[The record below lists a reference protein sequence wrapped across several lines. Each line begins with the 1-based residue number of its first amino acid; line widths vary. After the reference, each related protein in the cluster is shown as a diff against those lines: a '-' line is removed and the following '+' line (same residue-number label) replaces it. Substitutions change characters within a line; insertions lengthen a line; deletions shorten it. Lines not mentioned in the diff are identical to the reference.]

1 MTALKHILT
10 EYQAGLL
17 QMLRR
22 SWQCADMDSD
32 NVVLDDEFIINQTN
46 GPENELYF
54 YHTDHLGSS
63 SWITD
68 ASGAANQ
75 YLAYLPFGIPIA
87 IGNIDQRTNGH
98 DIRFKFTGKER
109 DAETG
114 YDYFGARYYSS
125 ELSVWLSVDAYSSYY
140 PHISPYLYVAGNPI
154 NLIDFNGNFIV
165 DEAFKK
171 KDPNFYSYLTNQL
184 IVDVQNSVEL
194 KKQLMELGEFSTW
207 EELKKV
213 LTTGSGPNL
222 GSALHP
228 GSKADGGR
236 GMLASSVFAGGF
248 TYLEGDKKGDI
259 ELSSVL
265 LDYFEKAFSSDN
277 ITDRK
282 YALMYV
288 YVTLLHE
295 TVHYGDI
302 THGENRNGKIIPET
316 NCHGEPES
324 ATSEIGDI
332 FEMRVW
338 GYNIGSNNAKD
349 SKDLLLQYKYS
360 TQRVFNLFNVA
371 PSGSQF
377 SQKDL
382 PTTSKRKHPPMYD
395 PH

>member
-1 MTALKHILT
+1 
-10 EYQAGLL
+10 
-17 QMLRR
+17 
-22 SWQCADMDSD
+22 
-32 NVVLDDEFIINQTN
+32 
-46 GPENELYF
+46 
-54 YHTDHLGSS
+54 
-63 SWITD
+63 
-68 ASGAANQ
+68 
-75 YLAYLPFGIPIA
+75 
-87 IGNIDQRTNGH
+87 
-98 DIRFKFTGKER
+98 
-109 DAETG
+109 
-114 YDYFGARYYSS
+114 
-125 ELSVWLSVDAYSSYY
+125 VDAYSSYY

-171 KDPNFYSYLTNQL
+171 KYPNFYSYLTNQL

-302 THGENRNGKIIPET
+302 THGENRNGKII
-316 NCHGEPES
+316 HDK
-324 ATSEIGDI
+324 TSEIGDA
-332 FEMRVW
+332 FEWNVW
-338 GYNIGSNNAKD
+338 YNDIGSPNAKTEKKMLKGYRE
-349 SKDLLLQYKYS
+349 SVKKVYYYFNTTGHKYPNK
-360 TQRVFNLFNVA
+360 RDF
-371 PSGSQF
+371 
-377 SQKDL
+377 
-382 PTTSKRKHPPMYD
+382 PTTSKRDKKPMYS
-395 PH
+395 PHE

>member
-1 MTALKHILT
+1 MCENRGKKQVKLRHSFPILI
-10 EYQAGLL
+10 G
-17 QMLRR
+17 
-22 SWQCADMDSD
+22 
-32 NVVLDDEFIINQTN
+32 I
-46 GPENELYF
+46 
-54 YHTDHLGSS
+54 
-63 SWITD
+63 
-68 ASGAANQ
+68 GAR
-75 YLAYLPFGIPIA
+75 FPIA
-87 IGNIDQRTNGH
+87 IGRSD
-98 DIRFKFTGKER
+98 
-109 DAETG
+109 
-114 YDYFGARYYSS
+114 
-125 ELSVWLSVDAYSSYY
+125 LSVLPRKLSGVDPLADKYPNMSAYMN
-140 PHISPYLYVAGNPI
+140 VAGNPI

-171 KDPNFYSYLTNQL
+171 KYPHFYSYLTNQL

-207 EELKKV
+207 EELKTV
-213 LTTGSGPNL
+213 LTTGT
-222 GSALHP
+222 
-228 GSKADGGR
+228 KEDGGSNLR
-236 GMLASSVFAGGF
+236 AALQPGPFPIYTGGK
-248 TYLEGDKKGDI
+248 TDLNTHDI

-277 ITDRK
+277 ITNRK

-302 THGENRNGKIIPET
+302 THGENRDGKLIPET

-338 GYNIGSNNAKD
+338 GYNIGSKNAKD
-349 SKDLLLQYKYS
+349 PKDLLHQYKYS
-360 TQRVFNLFNVA
+360 TQRVFNLFNVT

-382 PTTSKRKHPPMYD
+382 PTTSKREHSPMYD